1 MIAGRWHL
9 KCQTDTYSPTEGSRI
24 EDDILP
30 DFRAPKSHILL
41 NKTAANCLPGR
52 DTAITKPHRTTSV
65 LHVSIAKYWSKSLAC
80 HSTMCIGFSS
90 GRCSDGSNRFCSVSL
105 TSPVRAELIV
115 THDCSIETY
124 MSMMFL
130 ADMSE
135 CLYYLPLG
143 LLPIEW
149 KLCPTIYKYYQHP
162 LQQVLVMTNSTSQP
176 LQLRGSLPNIHP
188 WWYFKSYFRSST
200 TCICW
205 LLTVRIVVIFVQFF
219 LGLCRHSTAQVAKA
233 FLLDMV
239 TTPENPFWTQGSTRG
254 YCRLLAIEETL
265 WGEWTLP
272 LWTLARDKP
281 PCRWWNGWSRSWWC
295 WRFSETSTGHLR
307 LRVPLAIHLLAFGH
321 DFSQQSPRN
330 RVLDKL
336 LCHCVPVASDSSI
349 FHCYVCRPPT
359 SMLFG

>member
-1 MIAGRWHL
+1 M
-9 KCQTDTYSPTEGSRI
+9 
-24 EDDILP
+24 P

-52 DTAITKPHRTTSV
+52 DTAITKPHRTTSA

-80 HSTMCIGFSS
+80 HSAMCIGFSS

-162 LQQVLVMTNSTSQP
+162 LQHVLVMTNSTSQP

-188 WWYFKSYFRSST
+188 
-200 TCICW
+200 
-205 LLTVRIVVIFVQFF
+205 
-219 LGLCRHSTAQVAKA
+219 
-233 FLLDMV
+233 
-239 TTPENPFWTQGSTRG
+239 
-254 YCRLLAIEETL
+254 
-265 WGEWTLP
+265 
-272 LWTLARDKP
+272 
-281 PCRWWNGWSRSWWC
+281 
-295 WRFSETSTGHLR
+295 
-307 LRVPLAIHLLAFGH
+307 
-321 DFSQQSPRN
+321 
-330 RVLDKL
+330 
-336 LCHCVPVASDSSI
+336 
-349 FHCYVCRPPT
+349 
-359 SMLFG
+359 